1 MSNSNRLFTIQFL
14 SESWLLG
21 WSVNNEDFQSRVSF
35 SIMRQFCILGLF
47 MAVLSVFKG
56 LVSFALIVLNT
67 LVCFVPVMLLALL
80 KCILPLASVRALLN
94 RMLDNIAT
102 FWIGANNINQRYL
115 GRSVIDVSGVNDFAL
130 NDWYMVTANH
140 QSWVD
145 ILVLQRLFNRRIPF
159 IKFFLKKELIWV
171 PFIGLAWWALE
182 FPFMKR
188 YSAELLKKKPELKGK
203 DIEVTKR
210 ACDKFQYFPVSIMN
224 FLEGTRFTTEKHD
237 QQSSQYKHLLMPKAG
252 GLSFALNAMD
262 GKLHQLIDVTIVYP
276 NGIPSFFDY
285 LCGKVSLIRVHVRVM
300 PIESALLGDYQ
311 NDGAYRTYFQRW
323 VNDLWQQKDQQFEY
337 LLQAEAEHLDQ

>member
-1 MSNSNRLFTIQFL
+1 LYF
-14 SESWLLG
+14 
-21 WSVNNEDFQSRVSF
+21 
-35 SIMRQFCILGLF
+35 LGLF
-47 MAVLSVFKG
+47 MSVLSAAKG
-56 LVSFALIVLNT
+56 AVSFILIVVNT
-67 LVCFVPVMLLALL
+67 LLCFIPVMVLALF
-80 KCILPLASVRALLN
+80 KCVLPFASVRAFLN
-94 RMLDNIAT
+94 VILDNIAT
-102 FWIGANNINQRYL
+102 FWIGVNNVNQRVL
-115 GRSVIDVSGVNDFAL
+115 GKSVLHVSGENDFVL
-130 NDWYMVTANH
+130 KDWYMITANH

-159 IKFFLKKELIWV
+159 IKFFLKRELIWV

-188 YSAELLKKKPELKGK
+188 YSSALLKKRPELKGK

-224 FLEGTRFTTEKHD
+224 FLEGTRFTPEKHG

-276 NGIPSFFDY
+276 EGIPNFFDY
-285 LCGKVSLIRVHVRVM
+285 LCGKVPEIKVHLRVM
-300 PIESALLGDYQ
+300 SIENSLLGDYQ
-311 NDGAYRTYFQRW
+311 NDADYRAYFQQW
-323 VNDLWQQKDQQFEY
+323 VNELWQQKDQQFEC
-337 LLQAEAEHLDQ
+337 LQHAELKNIEH

>member
-1 MSNSNRLFTIQFL
+1 MRISNQVLPL
-14 SESWLLG
+14 VLC
-21 WSVNNEDFQSRVSF
+21 VNFVF
-35 SIMRQFCILGLF
+35 LGLF
-47 MAVLSVFKG
+47 MAVFTVFKG

-67 LVCFVPVMLLALL
+67 LVCFVPVMFLALL
-80 KCILPLASVRALLN
+80 KCVLPLASTRALLN
-94 RMLDNIAT
+94 RVLDNIAT
-102 FWIGANNINQRYL
+102 FWIGVNNINQRYL
-115 GRSVIDVSGVNDFAL
+115 GRSVIDVSGANEFVL

-159 IKFFLKKELIWV
+159 LKFFLKRELIWV

-188 YSAELLKKKPELKGK
+188 YHPELLKKRPDLKGK
-203 DIEVTKR
+203 DIEVTKK
-210 ACDKFQYFPVSIMN
+210 ACQKFQHFPVSIMN
-224 FLEGTRFTTEKHD
+224 FLEGTRITADKHS

-262 GKLHQLIDVTIVYP
+262 GKLHKLIDVTIVYP

-285 LCGKVSLIRVHVRVM
+285 LCGKVSLIRVHVRIM

-311 NDGAYRTYFQRW
+311 NDAEYRSYFQQW
-323 VNDLWQQKDQQFEY
+323 VNDLWQQKDQQFEC
-337 LLQAEAEHLDQ
+337 LMQVDDKNVDR

>member
-1 MSNSNRLFTIQFL
+1 MRISNRMFPLVLCVNFF
-14 SESWLLG
+14 LLG
-21 WSVNNEDFQSRVSF
+21 L
-35 SIMRQFCILGLF
+35 IMP
-47 MAVLSVFKG
+47 VLSALKG
-56 LVSFALIVLNT
+56 LISFALIVVNT
-67 LVCFVPVMLLALL
+67 LICFVPVMVLALFKVVL
-80 KCILPLASVRALLN
+80 PFASLRAILNVL
-94 RMLDNIAT
+94 LDNIAT
-102 FWIGANNINQRYL
+102 FWIGVNNLNQRCL
-115 GRSVIDVSGVNDFAL
+115 GRSVVDVSGTHDFAL
-130 NDWYMVTANH
+130 NDWYMVVANH

-171 PFIGLAWWALE
+171 PFIGLVWWALE

-210 ACDKFQYFPVSIMN
+210 ACDKFKYFPVSIMN

-262 GKLHQLIDVTIVYP
+262 GKLHQLIDVTIFYP
-276 NGIPSFFDY
+276 EGVPSFFDY
-285 LCGKVSLIRVHVRVM
+285 LCGKVSNIKVHIRVMR
-300 PIESALLGDYQ
+300 IDDSLLGDYQ
-311 NDGAYRTYFQRW
+311 HDAEYRAYFQQW
-323 VNDLWQQKDQQFEY
+323 VNELWKEKDLQFER
-337 LLQAEAEHLDQ
+337 LLHADLKKY

>member
-1 MSNSNRLFTIQFL
+1 MKKIDKQLLMQSKIMSNSNRLFTIQFL

-159 IKFFLKKELIWV
+159 IKFF
-171 PFIGLAWWALE
+171 
-182 FPFMKR
+182 
-188 YSAELLKKKPELKGK
+188 
-203 DIEVTKR
+203 
-210 ACDKFQYFPVSIMN
+210 
-224 FLEGTRFTTEKHD
+224 
-237 QQSSQYKHLLMPKAG
+237 
-252 GLSFALNAMD
+252 
-262 GKLHQLIDVTIVYP
+262 
-276 NGIPSFFDY
+276 
-285 LCGKVSLIRVHVRVM
+285 
-300 PIESALLGDYQ
+300 
-311 NDGAYRTYFQRW
+311 
-323 VNDLWQQKDQQFEY
+323 
-337 LLQAEAEHLDQ
+337 